1 MGKEIVVVVR
11 GRVKACQLATIELEY
26 HCRRIPA
33 VRSPERACHW
43 ALALYSAPPP
53 EASRFRALTEL
64 THMSFW
70 HMHIQSLVLQAS
82 LTSQATMPLYVVSLT
97 ISVFVPIIA
106 SAHGRRSSSA
116 TYRPIV

>member
-11 GRVKACQLATIELEY
+11 GTGKGVSAGDHRT
-26 HCRRIPA
+26 RISLQTDPGC
-33 VRSPERACHW
+33 SPERACHW

-106 SAHGRRSSSA
+106 SAHGRRRSSA
-116 TYRPIV
+116 TARTIV